1 MEYIIDDKTIKHL
14 INSLFENVLVINAL
28 QISKYNNYINIK
40 ADGVYNNSPSF
51 INLYI
56 KFSSL
61 IYVYID
67 KIYINNINIMKIKYL
82 LLKKIKSNN
91 LNLIDYINIEKQVIG
106 ISYNNIISI
115 LDKTPISNNF
125 KEVMA
130 FALLGYCTYYGIPN
144 NLPCCTGANKRVVMG
159 KLTY

>member
-125 KEVMA
+125 KEI
-130 FALLGYCTYYGIPN
+130 FFYLKKHKEKIPFKIIN
-144 NLPCCTGANKRVVMG
+144 NKIIFYIDNTF
-159 KLTY
+159 